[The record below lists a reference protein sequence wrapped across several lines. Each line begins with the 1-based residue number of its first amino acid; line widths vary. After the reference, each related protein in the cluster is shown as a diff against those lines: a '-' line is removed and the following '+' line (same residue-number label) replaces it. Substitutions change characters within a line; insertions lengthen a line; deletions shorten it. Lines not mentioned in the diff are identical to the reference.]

1 VLDGTSVVK
10 FVHLEVGGQVLF
22 DSPGQVGRSDLWTC
36 EIAEFPPN
44 SIAIVFLTPRG

>member
-22 DSPGQVGRSDLWTC
+22 DSPGQAGRPDLWTC

-44 SIAIVFLTPRG
+44 SIAIVFLSPRG